1 MDSIDWIIINKSL
14 DGSLNDQESEILSE
28 WLAESAE
35 HYALYQ
41 KIKAYDSYS
50 LSDEKFKQWRS
61 EYTDVLSRLK
71 QRRNRRFVRRKIL
84 VSTSVAA
91 VFALVALFTLFLNHP
106 EPRSVNLNGSGEHS
120 KVQLQLAN
128 GSWLDLDTIKEN
140 RLMGMNHGQCFVQ

>member
-50 LSDEKFKQWRS
+50 LSDEKFAK
-61 EYTDVLSRLK
+61 SRRIIFYPK
-71 QRRNRRFVRRKIL
+71 CCFNAIRF
-84 VSTSVAA
+84 
-91 VFALVALFTLFLNHP
+91 N
-106 EPRSVNLNGSGEHS
+106 EPR
-120 KVQLQLAN
+120 A
-128 GSWLDLDTIKEN
+128 D
-140 RLMGMNHGQCFVQ
+140 